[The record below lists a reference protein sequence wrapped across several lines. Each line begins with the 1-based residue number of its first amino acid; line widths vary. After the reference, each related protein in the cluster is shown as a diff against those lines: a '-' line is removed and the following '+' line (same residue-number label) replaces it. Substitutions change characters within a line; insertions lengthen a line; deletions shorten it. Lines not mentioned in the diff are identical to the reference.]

1 MTESAPAL
9 WVLHC
14 DHDGQPAICGTA
26 RSESEA
32 DSQLAAL
39 REEKQQFTF
48 FATTL
53 SEEEVANYKRMGL
66 IPEDA

>member
-1 MTESAPAL
+1 MSDPAL

-14 DHDGQPAICGTA
+14 DQDGQPAICDTA
-26 RSESEA
+26 RSEEDA
-32 DSQLAAL
+32 NKKLAAL
-39 REEKQQFTF
+39 RDEQQQFTF